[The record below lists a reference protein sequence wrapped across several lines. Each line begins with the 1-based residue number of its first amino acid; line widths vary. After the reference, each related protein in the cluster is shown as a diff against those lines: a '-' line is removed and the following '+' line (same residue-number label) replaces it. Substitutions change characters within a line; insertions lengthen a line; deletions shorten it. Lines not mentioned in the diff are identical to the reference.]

1 MKMADLKDLKNVKK
15 VVIDG
20 EEYTLQKLPVRQALE
35 LRDQWQVDGDVDNV
49 KMFDMV
55 LEHFVVH
62 PKVTLDDFED
72 VATVEELVGLLRSNH
87 CTESRCCM

>member
-1 MKMADLKDLKNVKK
+1 MADLKDLKNVKK

-35 LRDQWQVDGDVDNV
+35 LRDQWQVDGVVDNV
-49 KMFDMV
+49 KMFDMA

-62 PKVTLDDFED
+62 PKKTLDDFED
-72 VATVEELVGLLRSNH
+72 VATVEELVGEALKYQYI
-87 CTESRCCM
+87 EKGK

>member
-1 MKMADLKDLKNVKK
+1 MADLKDLKNIKK

-35 LRDQWQVDGDVDNV
+35 LRDQWQVDGVVDNV

-62 PKVTLDDFED
+62 PKKTLDDFED
-72 VATVEELVGLLRSNH
+72 VATVEELVGEAL
-87 CTESRCCM
+87 EYQYIEKGK

>member
-1 MKMADLKDLKNVKK
+1 MADLKDLKNVKK

-35 LRDQWQVDGDVDNV
+35 LRDQWQVDGVVDNV

-62 PKVTLDDFED
+62 PKKTLDDFED
-72 VATVEELVGLLRSNH
+72 VATVEELVGEAL
-87 CTESRCCM
+87 EYQYIEKGK

>member
-35 LRDQWQVDGDVDNV
+35 LRDQWQVDGVVDNV

-62 PKVTLDDFED
+62 PKKTLDDFED
-72 VATVEELVGLLRSNH
+72 VATVEELVGEALKYQYI
-87 CTESRCCM
+87 EKGK

>member
-1 MKMADLKDLKNVKK
+1 MADLKDLKNVKK

-35 LRDQWQVDGDVDNV
+35 LRDQWQVDGVVDNV

-62 PKVTLDDFED
+62 PKKTLDDFED
-72 VATVEELVGLLRSNH
+72 VATVEELVGEALKYQYI
-87 CTESRCCM
+87 EKGK

>member
-1 MKMADLKDLKNVKK
+1 MADLKDLKNVKK

-20 EEYTLQKLPVRQALE
+20 KEYTLQKLPVRQALE
-35 LRDQWQVDGDVDNV
+35 LRDQWQVDGVVDNV

-62 PKVTLDDFED
+62 PKVMLDDFED
-72 VATVEELVGLLRSNH
+72 VATVEELVGEALKYQYV
-87 CTESRCCM
+87 EKGK